1 MSKVHFYDILVTIY
15 LYEKFSPSFITKL
28 SGKNI
33 NYYTSHQVF
42 TCCLHTYT
50 SYIKKTQ
57 QNYAIK
63 NKNKQSLKK

>member
-50 SYIKKTQ
+50 SYIKKHNKTTLLK
-57 QNYAIK
+57 IK
-63 NKNKQSLKK
+63 INNH